1 MTLSP
6 TAIGMSSSDKRNVA
20 ADDYLTVELL
30 CAGLAKI
37 RLDRQHALEG
47 HAPVASDPS
56 AGLLP
61 RAWRTAFTRLWWVG
75 HHQSVNWPQDDLDV
89 LSACRLPI
97 GEWPVR
103 LDLSDAD
110 LDQPLLEGDEL
121 SEFSEQASA
130 LATKADVEA
139 ELVENQIFAQLLATA
154 QANGRTEEDVQQ
166 AYVELRLMHIRH
178 PVLSDLD
185 VLRRAQ
191 RMPAASTSGEPHF
204 KQLIHVAYR
213 FQQAP
218 GGAALRVCGSCG
230 NPMPGVDR
238 SCQVPGC
245 QGHAVQKRL
254 RTLEGYWVQHR
265 ATRRY
270 HHDPGLVEARIFDA
284 INGLPK
290 DIVCLEEYPWLDAW
304 DGAVRFHQPGSG
316 QPESWLFD
324 AKDCVSATLLG
335 RRFTCDRRLR
345 ANRLFLV
352 VAQQRATPAYF
363 ADLIREL
370 DGRVSGIEVV
380 DEDTFIRQVTTRS
393 KEVGQHR

>member
-1 MTLSP
+1 MHSP
-6 TAIGMSSSDKRNVA
+6 TAIEMSSSDKRNVA
-20 ADDYLTVELL
+20 VDDYLTVELL

-47 HAPVASDPS
+47 HAPGASDPS

-75 HHQSVNWPQDDLDV
+75 HHQSVSWPQDDLDV

-154 QANGRTEEDVQQ
+154 QANGRTEEEVQQ

-191 RMPAASTSGEPHF
+191 RMLAAGTSGEAHF

-245 QGHAVQKRL
+245 QGQAVQKRL

-290 DIVCLEEYPWLDAW
+290 DLVRLEEYPWLDAW
-304 DGAVRFHQPGSG
+304 DGAVRFRQTGAG
-316 QPESWLFD
+316 QHESWLFD

-335 RRFTCDRRLR
+335 RRFTYDRRLR

-352 VAQQRATPAYF
+352 VAKQRATPAYF

-370 DGRVSGIEVV
+370 DGRVSGVEVV
-380 DEDTFIRQVTTRS
+380 DEDTFIRQVTMRS